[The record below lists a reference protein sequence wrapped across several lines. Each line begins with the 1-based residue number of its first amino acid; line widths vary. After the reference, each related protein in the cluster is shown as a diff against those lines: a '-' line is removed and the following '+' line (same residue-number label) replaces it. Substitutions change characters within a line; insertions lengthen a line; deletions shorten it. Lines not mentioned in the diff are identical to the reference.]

1 MRGGRDFHI
10 QFLGVHECG
19 LVAENVHMHCA
30 GPGQQDC
37 NMSLF
42 ACLLRGPCPVV
53 TVGSES
59 ILLNS
64 LLAED
69 QTTHNRNSA
78 TACKL
83 GVHISWVPR
92 TRTTY
97 SICGKKL
104 TFSIRQ
110 SQINFDWLDN
120 PVQITY
126 KTI

>member
-10 QFLGVHECG
+10 RFLGVHECG
-19 LVAENVHMHCA
+19 LVAVNVHMHCV

-42 ACLLRGPCPVV
+42 ACLLWGPCPVV

-69 QTTHNRNSA
+69 QTPTTEIQQLRVNLEFISLGCLEQGPHFLFVAKNS
-78 TACKL
+78 
-83 GVHISWVPR
+83 
-92 TRTTY
+92 
-97 SICGKKL
+97 
-104 TFSIRQ
+104 
-110 SQINFDWLDN
+110 NF
-120 PVQITY
+120 P
-126 KTI
+126 